1 MGHLVDWFSFA
12 PTDTYIKIHRC
23 FKVGGFIFP
32 FYPKNVNPH
41 FKKSLNLHVC
51 VCRSKRKP
59 VDKTSHFSGYF
70 FYKILT
76 SRHFDF
82 NETLEHFLFTTD
94 ISVYPKAYTHI
105 ASAIELFKIEKN
117 STGVYVLKDFPKQIE
132 YILYLHYL

>member
-1 MGHLVDWFSFA
+1 MVALLASL
-12 PTDTYIKIHRC
+12 
-23 FKVGGFIFP
+23 
-32 FYPKNVNPH
+32 YPKSENKTPY
-41 FKKSLNLHVC
+41 FKKFVNLNVC

-117 STGVYVLKDFPKQIE
+117 SDV
-132 YILYLHYL
+132 